1 MPLRSTVV
9 TDSAKSSLI
18 TGSVGGII
26 AGKRFR
32 PTRGMGHNRRKIY
45 GGVDIMGNAIV
56 VVYQEKD

>member
-1 MPLRSTVV
+1 
-9 TDSAKSSLI
+9 LI